1 MESPGPLQATMNKTG
16 VWGHASYVVPAGLFF
31 GDKRNFLFS

>member
-16 VWGHASYVVPAGLFF
+16 VWGHASYVVPTGLLF